1 MWSGIWRAADN
12 CTGMGKEPT
21 VINTEHAG
29 QSQWFK
35 RCSGSC
41 SCSCSSMRENKVNQH
56 SRLTRT
62 LTMTGPP
69 LAVAGRPTRPKV
81 SAAAA
86 EWSTKDKLRAT
97 RTADVEL
104 SNGTTGSCGQR
115 RACSHSKLLL
125 RKVTGE
131 IEGTT
136 SEMEGILCP

>member
-12 CTGMGKEPT
+12 CTGRGKEPT
-21 VINTEHAG
+21 AINTEHAG

-41 SCSCSSMRENKVNQH
+41 SSMRENKVYQH

-69 LAVAGRPTRPKV
+69 LAVAGRPACHNV
-81 SAAAA
+81 SAAAV
-86 EWSTKDKLRAT
+86 EWSNKDKLRAK

-115 RACSHSKLLL
+115 RACSHSELLL